1 MKSVAGA
8 LTDLL
13 KTNGTGTAAN
23 NSAIIGTIK
32 DLLEKNMKGADGL
45 WSQVNRYHDKH
56 KGEEG
61 CRI

>member
-1 MKSVAGA
+1 M
-8 LTDLL
+8 TDLL